1 MVELQCEQC
10 GAAVDE
16 RQQACPHCFARLP
29 SDIANLK
36 HEQRRTWLKVTL
48 GGIVTL
54 GFAMVVVSGL
64 SEPTQSYDIY
74 DNDSQSASPAS
85 KVSTPTKQATAPTTK
100 PSAPKIVNITHNGPV
115 VIGRRH
121 GKGVLGAKLFA
132 TLEIKEHIAE
142 NPTTYDEFQA
152 AGLMF
157 GAAAHT
163 KGIVRDVSWSGPVK
177 VELLSGVNAGRVGW
191 IDREYI
197 LEGGEWER

>member
-48 GGIVTL
+48 GGIVAL

-74 DNDSQSASPAS
+74 DNDSQSASPA
-85 KVSTPTKQATAPTTK
+85 KVSTPTKPPAVT
-100 PSAPKIVNITHNGPV
+100 PSASKVVNITHNGPV
-115 VIGRRH
+115 VIGHRM
-121 GKGVLGAKLFA
+121 GKGVIGAKLYA
-132 TLEIKEHIAE
+132 DPKVKRQLAK
-142 NPTTYDEFQA
+142 NPSQESEMRE

-157 GAAAHT
+157 GANAHT
-163 KGIVRDVSWSGPVK
+163 KAIVRDVALNGDVK

-197 LEGGEWER
+197 LEGGE

>member
-1 MVELQCEQC
+1 MVGDLTCGECGEGVSLNDAVCPSCWAVLDQALLERKRQRQALLVGSWFTFIVVGLIVGFLVYESEPSELDRME
-10 GAAVDE
+10 GADVKN
-16 RQQACPHCFARLP
+16 ARARAA
-29 SDIANLK
+29 IAA
-36 HEQRRTWLKVTL
+36 HEQERR
-48 GGIVTL
+48 
-54 GFAMVVVSGL
+54 
-64 SEPTQSYDIY
+64 
-74 DNDSQSASPAS
+74 
-85 KVSTPTKQATAPTTK
+85 K
-100 PSAPKIVNITHNGPV
+100 PSAPKVVNITHNGPV

-121 GKGVLGAKLFA
+121 SKGVLGAKLFA

-177 VELLSGVNAGRVGW
+177 VELLSGVNAGKVGW

-197 LEGGEWER
+197 LEGGEW